1 LEEVESLI
9 GQQQNM
15 IKQLEGQRTTI
26 VSLLQKGKDLQ
37 KDPHSTKFIPDHIQE
52 LEKTWS
58 ETYGHA
64 NEKLRQ
70 LKGTQKV
77 WLEYRSQRDDIM
89 LLLEQAEDELK
100 KIVPKHDPK
109 LVAADL
115 RAKQDMSVALRE
127 ATENMLKRLRDLA
140 QSLGEVSGPD
150 KQPVFEKEV
159 EEIEERLKSML
170 DLLDDKVRNLGQYNE
185 KWNDLAEKIDDMK
198 SWMKGAQKMLQQL
211 LSSDMSPEER
221 LKRTKELQD
230 QIADRMKMLKIIENE
245 AQELLKAEGADG
257 QPIEGKIVMDQVDS
271 LKEELVCLH
280 ETVSVQSAQTVE
292 AVQAWEECRAD
303 LEKVNPWLEEA
314 DVKVAMG
321 WGRPTTLQDAHKI
334 AQELAK
340 FSSECQTQQAKLAE
354 ASRRSE
360 KIGKMTAA
368 QDEVD
373 VTMTKWA
380 TVNSAVTQSKEK
392 SDHLVKN
399 WEKYEKLF
407 VEFESWLTAAEQSV
421 QKPLDRKTLNVAQLE
436 TALAQLKNLNKEIS
450 EHQSKII
457 SLTNECDG
465 VSQNLSSE
473 GVSILNSNLGNLKS
487 RMLGL
492 GNEVRGKMNYL
503 SDSIIARQEFD
514 AKLTDFQQWMDE
526 FSASQ
531 EQTDVYF
538 NKIDAALQQIH
549 VSIQEHA
556 ERLSQ
561 FREIDEDVKI
571 YHMKPD
577 TTSSFE
583 EVGKNLLLCKESLSA
598 WNQLA
603 SWVLESTSAV
613 EYCTKQL
620 QTPGLKKNKIHEI
633 EQAIDNLSEKCEEW
647 IPKAIELDN
656 QGTTCS
662 LNVLDPKTSMPLSAE
677 ALVHE
682 IKNKLNRAQKSSV
695 AVLEET
701 EKMGSQLDKL
711 KALDTELKKYYRSTE
726 EELSQLKPEQ
736 NDLVSV
742 QRMKDKLQG
751 LVEKHAQMESL
762 KSNVQKLGSDL
773 IRADPSNSTEFQNMI
788 QSADTDYHKL
798 QSQMNDK
805 WTNLVDIMDLWS
817 RYNDSKETVTKM
829 LKEGAELSSSAL
841 KGVPSDSIS
850 ATALLD
856 HLKKCNEV
864 LAKKKT
870 VVDNCNSLNQQLCT
884 ALEPLPQFDT
894 TELNGETVS
903 LRNSYVK
910 LVKSISEHIPKLE
923 TQLLLWRTVESSKDE
938 LMKWLSDTYS
948 SLEETQTGLCNSDL
962 AKMKLGQ
969 YKDEVGDKYN
979 MKMSVQSKANQLK
992 KMNAGSSIPNL
1003 DSILELVEEGFIELD
1018 KLSKDLEKSLGS
1030 FEDKEVALK
1039 NAMKQNTD
1047 SLVKLKEKIT
1057 KCEDR
1062 SGTPSDV
1069 LSRLNTLKQARTDCT
1084 ELKPLIEAAEGQIT
1098 VLKEEYPSWDNS
1110 MMLNDLKTQKKR
1122 HGICENQINM
1132 VNSALT
1138 AVLEKNF
1145 QDKYISV
1152 ARIVHALVEKI
1163 KWCDPSSISDSFS
1176 LESKKSALTDV
1187 DDGISESHEKLPLV
1201 QDAFSVLQQIPN
1213 FGKLQEH
1220 GDHLNSILNDLM
1232 IVEKNHKRM
1241 KDDFDEFSSLWSSF
1255 EASSDEI
1262 NAWLKDFEG
1271 VVRGESLS
1279 QISLTELPEKA
1290 KEAETFAKDIKEC
1303 EGKLQQLEAVSANI
1317 VRISPEARSPQ
1328 VVAQLTNRLQAITKF
1343 AKALKDKVA
1352 ELENSKKQ
1360 YDAALM
1366 KAKSWIDDNNKEL
1379 KSLDDPK
1386 GTKSTMTSQAK
1397 LEKLKEISS
1406 STGGLDLLNQAV
1418 ASGEAI
1424 VPGITPDSKEA
1435 VRQDLRDL
1443 RNKWEAHLD
1452 LGNALTKK
1460 LEALQMQWSSFDDSV
1475 TQLEGWFDDAK
1486 KKADN
1491 LDDLQVNLPDK
1502 KSTLQVRRTLLQD
1515 MSSHA
1520 EVINSLKNKM
1530 KEFSDE
1536 EASSKLNKF
1545 GQDYESLR
1553 EKAQAAVHKSESHV
1567 TEHEK
1572 LDFVTENFKE
1582 WLKRLQG
1589 EVSVIMEEPLS
1600 EKSDSE
1606 SRLATLDQLLQYKSE
1621 GEMQIQ
1627 KCEEQLKIVL
1637 PQTHPSGHPPLKQAL
1652 QNLKYDWEGFLE
1664 HCKTTK
1670 DRIEKEYGKLSV
1682 VQKQVEDLSAWLK
1695 QKEFQVKDPSFKS
1708 TVEAKSFHLTKLEE
1722 LQGEIKQKE
1731 PEFAQLG
1738 ESMRAIPGET
1748 ELQTHVAHMSSRYQG
1763 LTQPLND
1770 LINRYKVFLNDHE
1783 TFNISHA
1790 EFLRWIDGGKKN
1802 CKELGEIVGDMA
1814 VLQERRQQLSNLMD
1828 TRNAKTPEMESLV
1841 ESGEKLYSH
1850 TSPDGREIIRQQIR
1864 TVRDGWETL
1873 GEQMQSSWQ
1882 KLDACLSQFS
1892 DFTTS
1897 QEELTKWLKGIE
1909 KSMQIHTQLKATL
1922 QEKKAQLQNHKIVN
1936 QEIASH
1942 QVLVEAVCEK
1952 AQQLVDMT
1960 QDSSLQIYI
1969 TSIKQLFHDIKL
1981 KSKDLLEKLEGCVQ
1995 DHSKLNDSLRDF
2007 TDWMNQQKEKLS
2019 AVEDLSGEKNDI
2031 VRRIEEIQNLKIYSD
2046 KGSALLEK
2054 VEELAGSVCLST
2066 SEAGTKAIET
2076 DVTSARE
2083 TYDKYIC
2090 DLETGDQKLQNVLQK
2105 WQDFEV
2111 GLQRNTKW
2119 FREQESVFRAQVL
2132 QCTLPEKEESL
2143 RNYTAQRQIV
2153 TDFEK
2158 EVTDFLDQSHFL
2170 LQTSNA
2176 ERIKP
2181 LVMQI
2186 SNRYQ
2191 LLHVLSKEVV
2201 NKWQGIVDD
2210 HQTYDSKFSEA
2221 NDLLSKFEDNF
2232 AVVIDEPNMEQRNAK
2247 LQVLAAEKEQ
2257 ILHKINV
2264 LVQLAEKLYPDT
2276 AAPGREQIRQNL
2288 RELRERFDKIDESI
2302 TELQKKQNTES
2313 QQWSSYQDN
2322 LQQTLVWLTNM
2333 EKAAAIDSPNWLSVP
2348 DTKSKLMKL
2357 KSTLQDAIS
2366 HKRIVEGV
2374 IEKAQALVQS
2384 NRGPNPEQVKIT
2396 IDDINKRYEALLNN
2410 MLVSITNIEETLD
2423 LMQQW
2428 NDLVKKEQDWQ
2439 KNLWEQL
2446 NLCTDYSGGK
2456 PALQSRL
2463 ARVEELQSGIS
2474 EGQALLDTLGSLLDK
2489 LGKKLPPASKETLE
2503 KDETNLRYELTQQKR
2518 LRFPK
2523 KSVCSYY
2530 IMNCCRFDFDKL
2542 KSGIEEVRHT
2552 LQERLQQWNEYED
2565 GFERLL
2571 AWLSEAEGT
2580 LKTYGN
2586 CNTLEEKEEQH
2597 AKYQVSFVGLIYM
2610 HFILKGFKW
2619 VKF

>member
-1 LEEVESLI
+1 LNENLSQICKALNKLDEMAVNEIQPTTLEEVESLI

-15 IKQLEGQRTTI
+15 IRQLEGQRTTI

-37 KDPHSTKFIPDHIQE
+37 KDQHATKFIPEQVQQ
-52 LEKTWS
+52 LERTWTD
-58 ETYGHA
+58 TYGHA
-64 NEKLRQ
+64 NEKLRR

-89 LLLEQAEDELK
+89 QLLGQAEEELK

-109 LVAADL
+109 QVAADL
-115 RAKQDMSVALRE
+115 RAKQDMSAALRE

-170 DLLDDKVRNLGQYNE
+170 DLLDDKVKNLGQYNE
-185 KWNDLAEKIDDMK
+185 KWNTIAEKIDDMK

-211 LSSDMSPEER
+211 LSTDMSPEER

-230 QIADRMKMLKIIENE
+230 QIADRMEMLKQLESE
-245 AQELLKAEGADG
+245 AQDLLRAEEGPDG
-257 QPIEGKIVMDQVDS
+257 QPVEGQIVMDQVDA

-280 ETVSVQSAQTVE
+280 ETVQVQSAQTVQ

-303 LEKVNPWLEEA
+303 LEQVNPWLEEA
-314 DVKVAMG
+314 EVKVAMG
-321 WGRPTTLQDAHKI
+321 WGRPTTIQDAQRI
-334 AQELAK
+334 SQELVK
-340 FSSECQTQQAKLAE
+340 FSGECQMQQAKLAD
-354 ASRRSE
+354 AARRSE

-380 TVNSAVTQSKEK
+380 TINSAVVQSKEK
-392 SDHLVKN
+392 TDNLVKN
-399 WEKYEKLF
+399 WDKYEKLY
-407 VEFESWLTAAEQSV
+407 VEFDNWLNAAEQAV

-465 VSQNLSSE
+465 IAQHVSPE
-473 GVSILNSNLGNLKS
+473 GVSILTSNLGNLKS
-487 RMLGL
+487 RMMGL

-514 AKLTDFQQWMDE
+514 AKLADFQQWMDE
-526 FSASQ
+526 FSAAQ
-531 EQTDVYF
+531 DQVDVYY
-538 NKIDAALQQIH
+538 NKLDAALQQIH

-571 YHMKPD
+571 YQLKNE
-577 TTSSFE
+577 TTSTYE
-583 EVGKNLLLCKESLSA
+583 NVGKSLALCKETLSA

-603 SWVLESTSAV
+603 AWISEATSAV

-633 EQAIDNLSEKCEEW
+633 EQAIDNLSEKCDEW

-656 QGTTCS
+656 NGTECS
-662 LNVLDPKTSMPLSAE
+662 LNVLDPKNSMPLSAE
-677 ALVHE
+677 SLVME

-701 EKMGSQLDKL
+701 EKMGSQVDKL
-711 KALDTELKKYYRSTE
+711 KALDAELKKYYKDTE
-726 EELSQLKPEQ
+726 EELSLLKPES
-736 NDLVSV
+736 NEISAV
-742 QRMKDKLQG
+742 QKVKDKLQG
-751 LVEKHAQMESL
+751 LVEKHAQMESV
-762 KSNVQKLGSDL
+762 KANVQKLGNDL
-773 IRADPSNSTEFQNMI
+773 IRADPSNSSEFQTMV
-788 QSADTDYHKL
+788 QFVDTEYHKL

-805 WTNLVDIMDLWS
+805 WTSLVDIIDLWN
-817 RYNDSKETVTKM
+817 RYNDSKENVARII
-829 LKEGAELSSSAL
+829 KEADDLSGSAL
-841 KGVPSDSIS
+841 KGVPSDSMS
-850 ATALLD
+850 VTSLLD
-856 HLKKCNEV
+856 HLKKCNDV

-870 VVDNCNSLNQQLCT
+870 VVDNSTSLNQQLCA
-884 ALEPLPQFDT
+884 ALESLPQFDT
-894 TELNGETVS
+894 TGLNEETVG
-903 LRNSYVK
+903 LRNSYDK
-910 LVKSISEHIPKLE
+910 LVKNILEQIPKLE
-923 TQLLLWRTVESSKDE
+923 TQLLLWRTVEGSKDE
-938 LMKWLSDTYS
+938 LMKWLGDTYS
-948 SLEETQTGLCNSDL
+948 SLEETQNGLCNSDL
-962 AKMKLGQ
+962 ARMKLGQ
-969 YKDEVGDKYN
+969 YKDELGDKYN
-979 MKMSVQSKANQLK
+979 MKMSVQSKASQLK
-992 KMNAGSSIPNL
+992 KMNVGSSIPNL
-1003 DSILELVEEGFIELD
+1003 DSIIQCIEEGFSQLD
-1018 KLSKDLEKSLGS
+1018 RLSKDLEKSLGS

-1039 NAMKQNTD
+1039 SAMKQNTEN
-1047 SLVKLKEKIT
+1047 LVKLKEKIS

-1069 LSRLNTLKQARTDCT
+1069 LARLHTLKQAKVDCN
-1084 ELKPLIEAAEGQIT
+1084 ELKPQIEAVEGQLT
-1098 VLKEEYPSWDNS
+1098 TLKEEYPSWDNGLL
-1110 MMLNDLKTQKKR
+1110 LNDLKTQKKR
-1122 HGICENQINM
+1122 HGICENQVNM

-1138 AVLEKNF
+1138 SVLEKNF
-1145 QDKYISV
+1145 QDKYLAL

-1163 KWCDPSSISDSFS
+1163 KWCDPATISDNFS
-1176 LESKKSALTDV
+1176 LEAKKSALTDV

-1201 QDAFSVLQQIPN
+1201 QDAFSVLQDIPT
-1213 FGKLQEH
+1213 FTKLQEH

-1232 IVEKNHKRM
+1232 IVERNHARM
-1241 KDDFDEFSSLWSSF
+1241 KEQFDEFSVLWASF
-1255 EASSDEI
+1255 EALSDEI

-1279 QISLTELPEKA
+1279 QISLSELPDKA
-1290 KEAETFAKDIKEC
+1290 KEAETFAKDIKSC
-1303 EGKLQQLEAVSANI
+1303 EAKLQKLQDLSGKIIN
-1317 VRISPEARSPQ
+1317 ISPEARSPQ
-1328 VVAQLTNRLQAITKF
+1328 VVTQLSNRLQAISKF
-1343 AKALKDKVA
+1343 ALTLKDKVS
-1352 ELENSKKQ
+1352 ELENSKRV
-1360 YDAALM
+1360 YDAALS
-1366 KAKSWIDDNNKEL
+1366 KANAWIDDQNKEL
-1379 KSLDDPK
+1379 QSLEDVKGVKSAL
-1386 GTKSTMTSQAK
+1386 TSQAK
-1397 LEKLKEISS
+1397 LGKLKEILSS
-1406 STGGLDLLNQAV
+1406 QAGLDLLNQAV

-1424 VPGITPDSKEA
+1424 VPGVTPDSKEA

-1443 RNKWEAHLD
+1443 RNKWESHLD

-1475 TQLEGWFDDAK
+1475 TQLEGWFVDAK
-1486 KKADN
+1486 RKADN
-1491 LDDLQVNLPDK
+1491 LEELQSNLPDK
-1502 KSTLQVRRTLLQD
+1502 KSTLQQRRTLLQD

-1520 EVINSLKNKM
+1520 EVISSLKSKM

-1536 EASSKLNKF
+1536 EASAKLNSLGKE
-1545 GQDYESLR
+1545 YESLKA
-1553 EKAQAAVHKSESHV
+1553 KAQIAVHKSETYV

-1572 LDFVTENFKE
+1572 LDFIVENFKE

-1589 EVSVIMEEPLS
+1589 EVSVIIEEPLT
-1600 EKSDSE
+1600 EKTDSE
-1606 SRLATLDQLLQYKSE
+1606 SRIATLDQLLQYKGE
-1621 GEMQIQ
+1621 GDLQIQ
-1627 KCEEQLKIVL
+1627 KCAEQVQTVM
-1637 PQTHPSGHPPLKQAL
+1637 PQTHPSGHPPLNQHLETL
-1652 QNLKYDWEGFLE
+1652 QYDWHSFLE
-1664 HCKTTK
+1664 QCKSTK
-1670 DRIEKEYGKLSV
+1670 DKIEKEHGKLSII
-1682 VQKQVEDLSAWLK
+1682 QKSIDDLSAWLK

-1708 TVEAKSFHLTKLEE
+1708 TVEAKLFHLTKLQE

-1731 PEFAQLG
+1731 PEFTKLV
-1738 ESMRAIPGET
+1738 ESVKAVPGEV
-1748 ELQTHVAHMSSRYQG
+1748 EVQSQVAHINNRYQG
-1763 LTQPLND
+1763 LGQPLSD
-1770 LINRYKVFLNDHE
+1770 LVNRYKMFLTDHE
-1783 TFNISHA
+1783 SFNIAHA
-1790 EFLRWIDGGKKN
+1790 AFLKWIDSGKKN
-1802 CKELGEIVGDMA
+1802 CKDLGEIVGDMS

-1828 TRNAKTPEMESLV
+1828 ARNARTPEMESLV

-1850 TSPDGREIIRQQIR
+1850 TSPDGREIIRQQTR

-1882 KLDACLSQFS
+1882 KLDACLSQFA

-1909 KSMQIHTQLKATL
+1909 QSMQIHTQLKATL

-1942 QVLVEAVCEK
+1942 QILVEAVCEK

-1995 DHSKLNDSLRDF
+1995 EHSKLNEALRDF
-2007 TDWMNQQKEKLS
+2007 TDWMNQQKDKLI
-2019 AVEDLSGEKNDI
+2019 ALEDLSGEKTDI
-2031 VRRIEEIQNLKIYSD
+2031 VKRIEEIQNLKMYSD
-2046 KGSALLEK
+2046 KGATLLEK
-2054 VEELAGSVCLST
+2054 VEELAGTVCLST
-2066 SEAGTKAIET
+2066 SDAGTKAIESE
-2076 DVTSARE
+2076 VSSVRE
-2083 TYDKYIC
+2083 TYDKYIA
-2090 DLETGDQKLQNVLQK
+2090 DLDIGDQKLQHVLQK

-2111 GLQRNTKW
+2111 GLQKNTKW

-2132 QCTLPEKEESL
+2132 QSTLPEKEDSL
-2143 RNYTAQRQIV
+2143 KNFTSQRQTV
-2153 TDFEK
+2153 TEFEK
-2158 EVTDFLDQSHFL
+2158 NVTDFLDQSHFL

-2210 HQTYDSKFSEA
+2210 HQSYEAKFSEA

-2232 AVVIDEPNMEQRNAK
+2232 AVLIDEPNMEQRNAK
-2247 LQVLAAEKEQ
+2247 LQTLAGEKEQ
-2257 ILHKINV
+2257 LLHKINV

-2288 RELRERFDKIDESI
+2288 RELRERFDRIDESI

-2313 QQWSSYQDN
+2313 QQWTSYQDN
-2322 LQQTLVWLTNM
+2322 LQQTLVWLANM
-2333 EKAAAIDSPNWLSVP
+2333 EKAAAVENPNWLSVP

-2374 IEKAQALVQS
+2374 IEKAQALVQR
-2384 NRGPNPEQVKIT
+2384 NLGPNPEQVKRT
-2396 IDDINKRYEALLNN
+2396 IDDINRRYEALLNN

-2428 NDLVKKEQDWQ
+2428 NDMIKKEQDWQ

-2463 ARVEELQSGIS
+2463 ARVEELQSGIG
-2474 EGQALLDTLGSLLDK
+2474 EGQALMDTLGSLLEK
-2489 LGKKLPPASKETLE
+2489 VSTKVPPITKEALE
-2503 KDETNLRYELTQQKR
+2503 KDETNLRYEQFFHEKTELTDRISKNI
-2518 LRFPK
+2518 
-2523 KSVCSYY
+2523 S
-2530 IMNCCRFDFDKL
+2530 I
-2542 KSGIEEVRHT
+2542 
-2552 LQERLQQWNEYED
+2552 
-2565 GFERLL
+2565 
-2571 AWLSEAEGT
+2571 
-2580 LKTYGN
+2580 
-2586 CNTLEEKEEQH
+2586 
-2597 AKYQVSFVGLIYM
+2597 
-2610 HFILKGFKW
+2610 
-2619 VKF
+2619 